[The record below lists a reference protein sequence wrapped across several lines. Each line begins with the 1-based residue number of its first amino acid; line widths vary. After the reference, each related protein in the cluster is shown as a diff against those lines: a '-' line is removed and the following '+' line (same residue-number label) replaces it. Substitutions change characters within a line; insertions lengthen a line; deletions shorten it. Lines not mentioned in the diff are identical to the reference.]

1 MVFCSN
7 QFVSYINDLPEI
19 LIGNS
24 IQILVT
30 DDTSVVIANS
40 NIDDFQSNIKA
51 VFEKLNKWFT
61 LNLLP
66 LKFDKTNFMHFKT
79 KKYL

>member
-1 MVFCSN
+1 MI
-7 QFVSYINDLPEI
+7 VSYINDLPEI

-24 IQILVT
+24 IQILVA
-30 DDTSVVIANS
+30 DDASVVIANS

-51 VFEKLNKWFT
+51 VFEKLNKWFN

-66 LKFDKTNFMHFKT
+66 LEFHKTNFMHFKT